1 MIKRIAVI
9 SGLGALILATVAWT
23 QMEIR
28 GVVSYV
34 DSATRTVYFTDGRVI
49 QLQPGATLTIN
60 GQPVVLESVRPGATA
75 VLLPP
80 PGSTTTVTTVTQQ
93 PQVAPPPPP
102 PPTTVVL
109 PPAPPTV
116 VLPPS
121 PSPVSATGTIAR
133 IDPVNQ
139 TILFQDGRI
148 VRVTPNTMVWQQAPA
163 ISTLQPGARVF
174 VRDAMPVA
182 YLPSGATTPAPT
194 GQYLMGTVARVE
206 PAAQEVVLSNG
217 AIVHV
222 GPTAV
227 LRSGN
232 AGTTISQLRPGD
244 EVVVQVTNPARVA
257 TPSMHVVT
265 ARVPSSADRYAGAA
279 LPYQSYADTRI
290 EAVGVQIIWSPQT
303 Q

>member
-1 MIKRIAVI
+1 MIRRIAVI

-34 DSATRTVYFTDGRVI
+34 DPATRTVYFTDGRAI

-80 PGSTTTVTTVTQQ
+80 PGSSTTTVTTVTQQ
-93 PQVAPPPPP
+93 PLAGPPPPP
-102 PPTTVVL
+102 L
-109 PPAPPTV
+109 PVAPPTV

-133 IDPVNQ
+133 IDPANQ

-148 VRVTPNTMVWQQAPA
+148 VRVAPNTMVWQQAPA
-163 ISTLQPGARVF
+163 IGSLQPGARVF

-182 YLPSGATTPAPT
+182 YLPSGAAAPAPT
-194 GQYLMGTVARVE
+194 SQYMMGTVARVE
-206 PAAQEVVLSNG
+206 PTAQEIVLSNG
-217 AIVHV
+217 AVVHV

-232 AGTTISQLRPGD
+232 AGATITQLRPGD

-257 TPSMHVVT
+257 TPSVSVVT
-265 ARVPSSADRYAGAA
+265 APVPSVADRYAGSA

-290 EAVGVQIIWSPQT
+290 EAADVLVMWSPQAR
-303 Q
+303 

>member
-1 MIKRIAVI
+1 MIKRIAAM
-9 SGLGALILATVAWT
+9 SGLAVLLLATVAWT

-34 DSATRTVYFTDGRVI
+34 DPATRTIHFTDGRVI

-93 PQVAPPPPP
+93 PQIAPPPPP
-102 PPTTVVL
+102 LVG
-109 PPAPPTV
+109 APPTV

-148 VRVTPNTMVWQQAPA
+148 VRVTPGTMVWQQAPA

-182 YLPSGATTPAPT
+182 YLPSGVAVPAPT

-217 AIVHV
+217 AVVHV

-232 AGTTISQLRPGD
+232 AGVAISQLRPGD
-244 EVVVQVTNPARVA
+244 EVVVQVTNPARAA

-265 ARVPSSADRYAGAA
+265 TPVPSTADRYAGAA
-279 LPYQSYADTRI
+279 LPYQGYADTRI
-290 EAVGVQIIWSPQT
+290 EAAGVQIMWSPQT

>member
-1 MIKRIAVI
+1 MIRRIAVI
-9 SGLGALILATVAWT
+9 SGLGALLLATVAWT

-102 PPTTVVL
+102 PL
-109 PPAPPTV
+109 PAAAPTV

-121 PSPVSATGTIAR
+121 PSPVSATGTIAG
-133 IDPVNQ
+133 IDPANQ
-139 TILFQDGRI
+139 TIVFQDGRI

-163 ISTLQPGARVF
+163 ISSLQPGARVF

-232 AGTTISQLRPGD
+232 GGVAITQLRPGD
-244 EVVVQVTNPARVA
+244 EVVVQVTNPARVV
-257 TPSMHVVT
+257 TPSVSVVT
-265 ARVPSSADRYAGAA
+265 APVPSTADRYAGSA

-290 EAVGVQIIWSPQT
+290 EAAGVQIIWSPQT